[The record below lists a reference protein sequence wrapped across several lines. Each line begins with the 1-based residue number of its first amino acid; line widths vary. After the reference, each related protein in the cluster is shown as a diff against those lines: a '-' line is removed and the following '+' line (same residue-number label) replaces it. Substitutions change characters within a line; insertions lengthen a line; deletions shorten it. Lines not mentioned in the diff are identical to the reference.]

1 MIKHTTAL
9 NKIAQLKK
17 KIWCLQGGQ
26 GSAKTFSVCIIIMNH
41 LATKKGK
48 EWYIVSS
55 ELSKMRDTVL
65 KDCINIL
72 SLLGYEYKATGVDFG
87 SPKITFPS
95 GSFVRFIG
103 LDKDDVGKGLRSD
116 GVYVNEA
123 NKINFESYRELTSRA
138 KKVILDYNPNVEFWV
153 HKHIIPRTDCDY
165 LKLTFEDNE
174 HLSKEEKSEILRY
187 YELGYDDEGN
197 IKNEYWANKWRVYG
211 LGETGGIEGA
221 IFENY
226 KIIDTL
232 PDDARLLGHG
242 MDFGYTNDPST
253 IISLYKYNDEIILHE
268 ELYKTSLL
276 NSDIIAICKQ
286 KELGTSLYIYADAAE
301 PKSIAEIRRAGIRI
315 QPATKGADS
324 INYGIQL
331 MQEQKL
337 LVTKSSTNLIKE
349 FQSYVWATDK
359 KGERI
364 NKPVDYNNHA
374 IDAIRY
380 AFMMLFGKS
389 KGKYY
394 IS

>member
-72 SLLGYEYKATGVDFG
+72 GLLGYEYKATGVDFG

-153 HKHIIPRTDCDY
+153 HKHIIPRSDCDF

-187 YELGYDDEGN
+187 YELGYDSEGN
-197 IKNEYWANKWRVYG
+197 INNEYWANKWKVYG
-211 LGETGGIEGA
+211 LGLTGGIEGA
-221 IFENY
+221 IFEHY

-242 MDFGYTNDPST
+242 MDFGYTNDPTS

-276 NSDIIAICKQ
+276 NSDIISICKQ

-301 PKSIAEIRRAGIRI
+301 PKSIAEIRRSGIRI

-331 MQEQKL
+331 MQEQKI
-337 LVTKSSTNLIKE
+337 LVTKSSINLIKE
-349 FQSYVWATDK
+349 FQSYVWSTDK

-380 AFMMLFGKS
+380 AFMMLFSKN

-394 IS
+394 VS

>member
-41 LATKKGK
+41 LATQKGK

-72 SLLGYEYKATGVDFG
+72 GLLGYEYKATGVDFG

-221 IFENY
+221 IFEHY

-242 MDFGYTNDPST
+242 MDFGYTNDATS
-253 IISLYKYNDEIILHE
+253 IVSLYKYNDEIILHE

-331 MQEQKL
+331 MQEHKI

-380 AFMMLFGKS
+380 AFMMLFGKN

>member
-1 MIKHTTAL
+1 M
-9 NKIAQLKK
+9 
-17 KIWCLQGGQ
+17 
-26 GSAKTFSVCIIIMNH
+26 
-41 LATKKGK
+41 
-48 EWYIVSS
+48 
-55 ELSKMRDTVL
+55 
-65 KDCINIL
+65 
-72 SLLGYEYKATGVDFG
+72 
-87 SPKITFPS
+87 
-95 GSFVRFIG
+95 
-103 LDKDDVGKGLRSD
+103 
-116 GVYVNEA
+116 EA

-221 IFENY
+221 IFEHY

-242 MDFGYTNDPST
+242 MDFGYTNDATS
-253 IISLYKYNDEIILHE
+253 IVSLYKYNDEIILHE

-331 MQEQKL
+331 MQEHKI

-380 AFMMLFGKS
+380 AFMMLFGKN